1 MTLHEVR
8 LLQLPVRVWAQAQE
22 HTEALL
28 REFALITT
36 SAGSPAHD
44 VPRQLLEL
52 IAHLDARYAGL
63 SKESELRDAAE
74 AGLLVL
80 DQVYEVPAEVVPA
93 VQELDD
99 MLDQADAYCAEG
111 AHLLTLAS
119 SDEVVRFRKW
129 FLAQFV
135 DQIGGRPAVAWP
147 DWGRD

>member
-22 HTEALL
+22 HTDALL
-28 REFALITT
+28 REFALIT
-36 SAGSPAHD
+36 SAVDEPGHE

-52 IAHLDARYAGL
+52 IAQLDARYAGL
-63 SKESELRDAAE
+63 SKESELHDAAE
-74 AGLLVL
+74 AGLMVL
-80 DQVYEVPAEVVPA
+80 DQVYEVPEEVVPA
-93 VQELDD
+93 VQELDR
-99 MLDQADAYCAEG
+99 MLDEADAYCAEG
-111 AHLLTLAS
+111 THLLTLAS

-135 DQIGGRPAVAWP
+135 DQVGGRPAVAWP

>member
-22 HTEALL
+22 HTDALL
-28 REFALITT
+28 REFALIIG
-36 SAGSPAHD
+36 AAEEPGHE

-52 IAHLDARYAGL
+52 IAHLDVRFAGV

-74 AGLLVL
+74 AGQLVT
-80 DQVYEVPAEVVPA
+80 DQVYEVPAEVLPA
-93 VQELDD
+93 AQELDD

-135 DQIGGRPAVAWP
+135 DQIEGKPAVAWP